1 MAPYIPAELDDY
13 PFTPNEYRVVC
24 RIARRGVCWEGV
36 ESMARA
42 CGMKADTVR
51 AVLKRLEALGVIEIR
66 RGVVWEKGTR
76 DERRL
81 RPFECWKPA
90 LEVSRPKG
98 GGVLPSMGGTPP
110 TGDHPPTGRPPL
122 EGRAG
127 RGGTPPERE
136 EGVLP
141 PSGGRINPPEK
152 LKEPPQPPRPQP
164 PAAPPLTLVERIE
177 RLRGSEAG
185 ALLAQGLPQEV
196 RRKDRLGV
204 LEQVAALYPAGL
216 VRKALEET
224 LPRLPSLRNPS
235 VYLLSVVERLHAESP
250 TPQPPSPRPRRALPA
265 WVPPELEGH
274 RLDEWLEAH
283 VLARLPDAEADR
295 AALLLK
301 RWRADALKEPEYR
314 MLNQLLEA
322 GYAQR
327 TAHAPT

>member
-1 MAPYIPAELDDY
+1 MNGFTKLEQADLSLLYTLPTGLVKPYLCFLEHRRLR
-13 PFTPNEYRVVC
+13 E
-24 RIARRGVCWEGV
+24 ARLTLGLLMHKTGL
-36 ESMARA
+36 SHTQAREA
-42 CGMKADTVR
+42 VKA
-51 AVLKRLEALGVIEIR
+51 LEALGLIAGDPQGGWACAR
-66 RGVVWEKGTR
+66 RPEETR
-76 DERRL
+76 EAQPSQRLPVRKPVRKPVRETVREAVRETDESAAKNPVRDAPSEEAELRERREL
-81 RPFECWKPA
+81 R
-90 LEVSRPKG
+90 
-98 GGVLPSMGGTPP
+98 
-110 TGDHPPTGRPPL
+110 
-122 EGRAG
+122 
-127 RGGTPPERE
+127 
-136 EGVLP
+136 
-141 PSGGRINPPEK
+141 
-152 LKEPPQPPRPQP
+152 EPPQPPRPQP
-164 PAAPPLTLVERIE
+164 PAAPPVTLVERIE

-224 LPRLPSLRNPS
+224 LPRLPGLRNPS